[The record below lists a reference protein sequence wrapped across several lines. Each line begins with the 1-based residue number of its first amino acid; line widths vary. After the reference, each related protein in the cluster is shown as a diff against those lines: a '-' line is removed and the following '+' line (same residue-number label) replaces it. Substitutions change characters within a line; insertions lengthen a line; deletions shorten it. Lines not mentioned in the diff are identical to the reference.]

1 MQFFKDFP
9 KHLKN
14 RPTSVQTETL
24 NFRFRRD
31 GDIGPYRGE
40 GGEKNPKL
48 VHQKGDIFLWREGS
62 KSREGS
68 KYFCHMSHMF
78 TLVFLFPHNL

>member
-48 VHQKGDIFLWREGS
+48 VHQKGDIFLEGGV
-62 KSREGS
+62 KI
-68 KYFCHMSHMF
+68 FLSHVTHVHF
-78 TLVFLFPHNL
+78 GVSVSTQFVVFF

>member
-31 GDIGPYRGE
+31 GDIGPYRA
-40 GGEKNPKL
+40 GGRGVKKIPN
-48 VHQKGDIFLWREGS
+48 
-62 KSREGS
+62 
-68 KYFCHMSHMF
+68 
-78 TLVFLFPHNL
+78 